1 MHHKIISKKI
11 FHSFTR
17 YIKYR
22 FTVSS
27 PLFKF
32 HNATRRN
39 STYPVCNNV
48 SKRWIDFFPNK
59 MLLRICFKI
68 SNSCSSTYSWP
79 SNAGKVNA
87 FVISDLKH
95 STTRGKMCARA
106 LARQSKQ
113 YIFFATFLHNSFSTV
128 RLAPFS
134 FILRARHARFVHSN
148 SRSRD
153 LTRLAYCSNT
163 FRIIDPFYVQ
173 SRDNNFNNDLQNW
186 KNLTKSSLIVS
197 E

>member
-1 MHHKIISKKI
+1 MQLAE
-11 FHSFTR
+11 TR
-17 YIKYR
+17 PI
-22 FTVSS
+22 
-27 PLFKF
+27 LF
-32 HNATRRN
+32 AT
-39 STYPVCNNV
+39 T
-48 SKRWIDFFPNK
+48 FPNVESISFRIK
-59 MLLRICFKI
+59 CYFYCCICFKI

-95 STTRGKMCARA
+95 STIRGKMCAR
-106 LARQSKQ
+106 ARQSKQ
-113 YIFFATFLHNSFSTV
+113 YIFFATFLHNSFSAV

-186 KNLTKSSLIVS
+186 KNLTKSSLIVARAKVEES
-197 E
+197 INDL